1 MASPSRLETLDT
13 LRTANWDVAFSTAF
27 GTLFGGAL
35 MVGFVRHLHGADIW
49 IGLLGSI
56 PALMGLM
63 QIPGTA
69 IGRGVASFKRYVRKG
84 GLAWRL
90 LYFPIVLLPFAPLP
104 DPIRLGA
111 LILLLGVAALSINL
125 VQPVYTEWIGKIVPE
140 RSRGWYFSQRTII
153 STIVGVTV
161 GMIGARLLDIF
172 EGTRH
177 EALGFALIFGLG
189 WICAMVSQF
198 FFERMVDTE
207 REEPVKP
214 SLSSTIDMV
223 KEPLQDRN
231 FRRILTFVAIF
242 AFSQGFAGNFFA
254 AFALE
259 SLNLNFT
266 LLQFTTVTAAIGTLA
281 TVRIWGF
288 LADRYG
294 NKPMLLLLTIGA
306 MLTPVMW
313 LLCQPNRNVLNTW
326 ILGGGHVF
334 NGMVWSGV
342 GIAQTNLYLST
353 SKPSQ
358 RAGYLAAALT
368 VASIFLGLAPLF
380 GSLALSFFRQGMD
393 AEHAY
398 KAVFWMVIAFRFV
411 SILLLIPVK
420 EGGATSFGEAVRQL
434 TRVTPRSFSALRTVR
449 RGVDERR
456 RESAIRSMGESQMS
470 LGISELNDALVDPA
484 PRVRREAATALGRM
498 RSPAASEALIRL
510 ATQQPELVEEETL
523 EALGECGQASASA
536 TIAAYLE
543 HPSSIL
549 RRAAAKALGRLRS
562 PDAIEPLRA
571 VVNEP
576 GDPDLR
582 RAALQA
588 LRSLGA
594 HDPDL
599 YADALLDQHP
609 SIRIAAAE
617 AVSELGISDLAPT
630 VRLSLQ
636 WYQDEAS
643 SELAYALGSI
653 GEPHDLEPILKAAD
667 ITLGKTKTRR
677 CLQGAAKLFGIEK
690 DFYRLLA
697 LDEVTRDTEL
707 LRKYRPLTRRSP
719 EFSAALS
726 AYSSGDEPASLNH
739 LAAADP
745 EHFEV
750 WARYRVPES
759 FLVAANLFE
768 KLVSRPGRR

>member
-1 MASPSRLETLDT
+1 MASQSRLETLDT

-35 MVGFVRHLHGADIW
+35 MVGFVRHLHGGDIW

-69 IGRGVASFKRYVRKG
+69 IGRGVASFKQYVRKG
-84 GLAWRL
+84 GLLWRL
-90 LYFPIVLLPFAPLP
+90 LYFPIVVLPFLPLP
-104 DPIRLGA
+104 NPIRLSA

-125 VQPVYTEWIGKIVPE
+125 VQPVYTEWIGKMVPE

-161 GMIGARLLDIF
+161 GMIGARLLDVY
-172 EGTRH
+172 EGSPR
-177 EALGFALIFGLG
+177 EALGFGLIFGLG

-198 FFERMVDTE
+198 FFDRMVDNE
-207 REEPVKP
+207 REEVIKP
-214 SLSSTIDMV
+214 SLASTIDMV
-223 KEPLQDRN
+223 KEPLGDKN
-231 FRRILTFVAIF
+231 FRRILIFVAIF

-306 MLTPVMW
+306 MITPVMW
-313 LLCQPNRNVLNTW
+313 LICQPNRDVMNTW
-326 ILGGGHVF
+326 ILSLGHIF
-334 NGMVWSGV
+334 NGIVWSGV
-342 GIAQTNLYLST
+342 AIAQTNLYLAT

-380 GSLALSFFRQGMD
+380 GSMALSFFRQGLD

-398 KAVFWMVIAFRFV
+398 KAVFWLVILIRFFAV
-411 SILLLIPVK
+411 LLLIPVK

-434 TRVTPRSFSALRTVR
+434 TRVTPRSVSALRTVR

-470 LGISELNDALVDPA
+470 LGISELADALLDPA

-498 RSPAASEALIRL
+498 RSPAASAALIQL
-510 ATQQPELVEEETL
+510 ATQHPELVEEETL
-523 EALGECGQASASA
+523 EAIGDCGQPEAASV
-536 TIAAYLE
+536 IADYLA

-549 RRAAAKALGRLRS
+549 RRAAAKALSRLRN
-562 PDAIEPLRA
+562 PEAVEPLRK

-582 RAALQA
+582 RAALQS
-588 LRSLGA
+588 LRALGA
-594 HDPDL
+594 SDPDL
-599 YADALLDQHP
+599 YADALLDQNP
-609 SIRIAAAE
+609 SVRIAAGE
-617 AVSELGISDLAPT
+617 AVSELSIADLAPT

-653 GEPHDLEPILKAAD
+653 GEASDLEAILNAAD
-667 ITLGKTKTRR
+667 ITLGQTKTRR
-677 CLQGAAKLFGIEK
+677 CLQGAAKLFGIEME
-690 DFYRLLA
+690 FYRLLA

-707 LRKYRPLTRRSP
+707 LRKYRPLTRRSLAF
-719 EFSAALS
+719 EQALS
-726 AYSSGDEPASLNH
+726 AYSSGDEATALHH
-739 LAAADP
+739 LAEADSQN
-745 EHFEV
+745 FEV

-768 KLVSRPGRR
+768 KLSSRPGRR